1 MNNVKSKFLFLLIIL
16 LCSCSFGLGGNVWN
30 DLSDEI
36 ERAKERKNSKII
48 FSTQKRL
55 SEEILNTKKIELE
68 PAILN
73 KNWIEKNFSSNNYV
87 PHLLYKNNK
96 NLIFKSK
103 KIGRNKFNVLNED
116 FEPLIEN
123 EVVYFYDP
131 SGTVYSY
138 SLNKKKINWKFN
150 FYKKRFTNKVKK
162 LSIKISSN
170 NLILADNFGYVYS
183 IKKDIGKIIWA
194 KGFGVPFKSDIK
206 IDGDNIFLINQD
218 NKFYVISKINGKQ
231 KLDLETFPSFLKS
244 DTNTRICLDK
254 DKKNVYFVTSG
265 AEIYSL
271 NYKNKNLNWLF
282 NLTNTNLEQQ
292 VDLFFSSPLIMK
304 DNEIILSSSLSTF
317 SMNALSGTLNWE
329 VPFSSPIL
337 PIVLNDYVFL
347 SSSKGFV
354 VNLNKKTGEIIWS
367 RNIFSKIK
375 KLKYEK
381 TGDVSSI
388 LFLSNTIFVTTENG
402 YVIFLD
408 YQNGKILNYSKIADA
423 FFSKPVVFDQKI
435 LIIDNKMRILNLN

>member
-1 MNNVKSKFLFLLIIL
+1 MNNVKSKFSFLLIFL
-16 LCSCSFGLGGNVWN
+16 LYSCSFGLGGDVWN
-30 DLSDEI
+30 DLSDEL
-36 ERAKERKNSKII
+36 EKAKARKNSKII

-55 SEEILNTKKIELE
+55 SEEIQNTKKITVE
-68 PAILN
+68 PAKLN
-73 KNWIEKNFSSNNYV
+73 KNWTEKNFSSNNYV
-87 PHLLYKNNK
+87 PHLLYKNKK

-103 KIGRNKFNVLNED
+103 KIGINKFDILNED

-131 SGTVYSY
+131 SGTVFSF
-138 SLNKKKINWKFN
+138 SLKKKKINWKFN
-150 FYKKRFTNKVKK
+150 FYKKRFKNKAKK

-170 NLILADNFGYVYS
+170 SLIVADNFGYLYS

-206 IDGDNIFLINQD
+206 IDDDNIFLINQD

-282 NLTNTNLEQQ
+282 NLTNTNLDQQ

-354 VNLNKKTGEIIWS
+354 VNLNKKTGEVIWS

-375 KLKYEK
+375 KLKFEK

-408 YQNGKILNYSKIADA
+408 FQNGKILNYSKIADG

-435 LIIDNKMRILNLN
+435 LIIDNKMRLLNLD